1 MENKKWVCWTLF
13 RTTFSLSAFTFGG
26 GYVMIPLMRQRFVE
40 RLRWISEEEMLDLAA
55 IAQSAPGSMSI
66 NASILLGYRVAGIR
80 GALTAI
86 LGTVLPPLLT
96 LTAISFFYRAFRQN
110 AVVHAVLR
118 GMQAG
123 VVAVVTD
130 AVLNLGAAV
139 LQEKNA
145 LRILV
150 MALAFGTAFFLKI
163 NVAYIILACGCIGA
177 AQELIKQRR
186 GNKRVL
192 QAEHSGIQ
200 TAPEPAE
207 SEPPVAVQSEAP
219 ERNGEEE
226 RE

>member
-40 RLRWISEEEMLDLAA
+40 RLQWISEEEMLDLAA

-139 LQEKNA
+139 LQEKNV

-177 AQELIKQRR
+177 AQELISQRR
-186 GNKRVL
+186 SKKH
-192 QAEHSGIQ
+192 AAQ
-200 TAPEPAE
+200 TARACPEAMQE
-207 SEPPVAVQSEAP
+207 QTVADPSEALAP
-219 ERNGEEE
+219 EDGEEMQK
-226 RE
+226 

>member
-1 MENKKWVCWTLF
+1 MKNKKWICWTLF

-96 LTAISFFYRAFRQN
+96 LSVISFFYQAFRQN

-130 AVLNLGAAV
+130 AVLNLGATV
-139 LQEKNA
+139 LEEKNV

-150 MALAFGTAFFLKI
+150 MVLAFGTAFFLKI

-177 AQELIKQRR
+177 VQELARQRR
-186 GNKRVL
+186 SKKQAL
-192 QAEHSGIQ
+192 QAEHGDIQ
-200 TAPEPAE
+200 SVPEPTE
-207 SEPPVAVQSEAP
+207 PEPPELD
-219 ERNGEEE
+219 GEEE
-226 RE
+226 RK

>member
-40 RLRWISEEEMLDLAA
+40 RLQWISEEEMLDLAA

-66 NASILLGYRVAGIR
+66 NASILLGYRVAGVW

-96 LTAISFFYRAFRQN
+96 LTAISFFYKAFRQN
-110 AVVHAVLR
+110 AVVHAVLK

-139 LQEKNA
+139 LREKNA

-150 MALAFGTAFFLKI
+150 MVLAFGTAFFLKI

-177 AQELIKQRR
+177 VQELVQQRR
-186 GNKRVL
+186 RKK
-192 QAEHSGIQ
+192 QAAQ
-200 TAPEPAE
+200 TERSCPEAMQEQALADSAE
-207 SEPPVAVQSEAP
+207 ALLPEAP
-219 ERNGEEE
+219 PANGEEV
-226 RE
+226 RK